1 MAGQTGID
9 FDFARYIAHRRGVVH
24 QRARDGAAYAYVGEH
39 KVRRALVTARPVSM
53 AIEATTRLWKNA
65 ARNELLGTS
74 VKVTDQQFPRA
85 YAALRQACKALHLEV
100 PPLYA
105 APSSSRIGA
114 QPLGTDDDSYLVI
127 NAGLL
132 DRLSDI
138 ELLAVIGNELG
149 HIQNNHVVY
158 ATALHY
164 LSNDSVMFV
173 RWIVQPAII
182 ALQAWSRRAEIT
194 CDRAALL
201 CTRDLHSTLTA
212 MVKLS
217 IGSEHDINID
227 EYLRDLPTT
236 RKGIGRY
243 AELFRAHPYL
253 PKRVQALQ
261 VFAKSSFYK
270 IFIGEDPEGSLSAD
284 ATDAQVAEILK
295 VF

>member
-1 MAGQTGID
+1 MAGVTGID
-9 FDFARYIAHRRGVVH
+9 FNFAQYIAHRRGVVH

-39 KVRRALVTARPVSM
+39 KVRRALITARPVSM

-85 YAALRQACKALHLEV
+85 HAALQKACAALHLDL

-105 APSSSRIGA
+105 APAGSRIRA
-114 QPLGTDDDSYLVI
+114 QTLGTDDDSYLVI
-127 NAGLL
+127 NSALIE
-132 DRLSDI
+132 RLTDV
-138 ELLAVIGNELG
+138 ELLSVIGNELG

-201 CTRDLHSTLTA
+201 CTRDLKATLTS
-212 MVKLS
+212 MVKL
-217 IGSEHDINID
+217 GLGGEAEINIE
-227 EYLRDLPTT
+227 EYLRDLPSTK
-236 RKGIGRY
+236 KGIGRY
-243 AELFRAHPYL
+243 AELFRSHPYL

-261 VFAKSSFYK
+261 VFAESSFYK
-270 IFIGEDPEGSLSAD
+270 IFVGQDPQGSLSAD
-284 ATDAQVAEILK
+284 AADAKVAEILK